1 MGKINMMKVLV
12 GGLIAGVFLNIIDS
26 VLFGYL
32 LKDQMAAA
40 MASINRPAMTNAQI
54 PWFVFLDFVA
64 GIFLVWLY
72 AAIRPR
78 FGAGPATAAKAGFA
92 GWFVGGLL
100 VTLFM
105 WPMHL
110 MPQNLTIITLL
121 VSLVEWPLAT
131 VIGAKFYTEGA
142 GVGAGMGG
150 GAGMGARM

>member
-54 PWFVFLDFVA
+54 PWFVVLDLVA
-64 GIFLVWLY
+64 GVFLVWLY

-142 GVGAGMGG
+142 GM
-150 GAGMGARM
+150 GAGMGAGAGMGSRM

>member
-54 PWFVFLDFVA
+54 PWFVVLDLIA
-64 GIFLVWLY
+64 GVFLVWLY

-78 FGAGPATAAKAGFA
+78 FGAGPVTAAKAGIAA
-92 GWFVGGLL
+92 GFVGGLL

-105 WPMHL
+105 WPMGIMPHNL
-110 MPQNLTIITLL
+110 MITTTVVGL
-121 VSLVEWPLAT
+121 VSRTLAT

-142 GVGAGMGG
+142 GVGAGMG
-150 GAGMGARM
+150 AGMGARM

>member
-12 GGLIAGVFLNIIDS
+12 GGLIAGLVLNVIDT
-26 VLFGYL
+26 VLFGFV

-78 FGAGPATAAKAGFA
+78 FGAGPATAAKAGLA
-92 GWFVGGLL
+92 AWFLGNLL
-100 VTLFM
+100 VTMFM
-105 WPMHL
+105 WPQHL
-110 MPQNLTIITLL
+110 MSTNLTIITMVAALI
-121 VSLVEWPLAT
+121 EWPVAC

-142 GVGAGMGG
+142 TMGAPM
-150 GAGMGARM
+150 AGARM